1 MSAPRPDSDDL
12 AACRAAEERWRAR
25 VSAAKVRFDLAVAEV
40 ARALQEPG
48 NAAVERALEVEAQ
61 ARAEYMRDLQIFT
74 DMIVRGKMPGDE
86 TTE

>member
-1 MSAPRPDSDDL
+1 
-12 AACRAAEERWRAR
+12 
-25 VSAAKVRFDLAVAEV
+25 
-40 ARALQEPG
+40 
-48 NAAVERALEVEAQ
+48 VEAQ